1 MKQLLRHLRKSKRN
15 VCPSPN
21 KGTKVEEMI
30 DWVVEE
36 VKAVPDIVWRLND
49 NFAVLGIKDVLSM
62 LSGEWCQELGR
73 LRDLAGS
80 RDAMILEDVS
90 KDVHKLARRIV

>member
-1 MKQLLRHLRKSKRN
+1 
-15 VCPSPN
+15 
-21 KGTKVEEMI
+21 MI